1 MRRLELRIGRMAKK
15 DNQAEEF
22 TADTWPVD
30 RWPNFSFDEMRCSH
44 TGDCWLSTSFMDRLQ
59 GLRSVLQT
67 PLQISSGFR
76 SPDHPAE
83 VGKPRGPGTHT
94 QGHACDIVCAG
105 GVAWRV
111 VVTAG
116 GLGFRGI
123 GVAQSGDSSRFVH
136 LDDID
141 EPRWTRPA
149 MWTY

>member
-1 MRRLELRIGRMAKK
+1 MAQEK

-22 TADTWPVD
+22 TADNWPVD

-44 TGDCWLSTSFMDRLQ
+44 TGDCWLSSSFMDRLQ

-67 PLQISSGFR
+67 PLRISSGFR
-76 SPDHPAE
+76 SINHPAE
-83 VGKPRGPGTHT
+83 ASKPRAGTHA
-94 QGHACDIVCAG
+94 QGHAVDILCDG
-105 GVAWRV
+105 GSDAWRLV
-111 VVTAG
+111 ITAG

-123 GVAQSGDSSRFVH
+123 GVAQSGDRGSRFVH

-149 MWTY
+149 MWSY